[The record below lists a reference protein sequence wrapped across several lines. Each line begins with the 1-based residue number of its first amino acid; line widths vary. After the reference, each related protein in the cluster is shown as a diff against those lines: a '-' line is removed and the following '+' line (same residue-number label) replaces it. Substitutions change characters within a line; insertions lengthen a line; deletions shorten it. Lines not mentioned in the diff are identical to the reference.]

1 MLSALRVAP
10 EKRVTAAD
18 AGDGVLMKSLKG
30 QLILDDGKLRGS
42 FFHRTVILICQH
54 DADGAFG
61 LVLNRP
67 TENKVG
73 DALVSSVPGSIGQQP
88 LFLGGPVQAQT
99 LTFLHS
105 DVIGGE
111 ANVMANLRMDRS
123 LENLQALGEA
133 YSPSRQIKIF
143 AGYAGWSP
151 GQLEAEMERETWL
164 VHPATLD
171 HIFHPQPAELW
182 KLVLEEKG
190 WKYRLMADGPE
201 DLSWN

>member
-1 MLSALRVAP
+1 MLPGVRRAPMQAQAGEMFVA
-10 EKRVTAAD
+10 AM
-18 AGDGVLMKSLKG
+18 MKSLKG

-42 FFHRTVILICQH
+42 FFHRAVILVCQH
-54 DADGAFG
+54 DEGGAFG
-61 LVLNRP
+61 LVLNRE
-67 TENKVG
+67 TDNKVG
-73 DALVSSVPGSIGQQP
+73 DALIGAVPGSIGQQP
-88 LFLGGPVQAQT
+88 LFLGGPVQKQT

-105 DVIGGE
+105 DVFLTE
-111 ANVMANLRMDRS
+111 ANVMPNLRMDQS
-123 LENLQALGEA
+123 LEKLQELGDA
-133 YSPSRQIKIF
+133 YSPSRQLKIF

-151 GQLEAEMERETWL
+151 GQLETEMQRDTWL